1 MTKLLQILYPGL
13 GGHSSVAFSLIEAD
27 EQNEYQH
34 YLLGY
39 GIESPTESFVTKA
52 IEMNVNFD
60 SVLKLKGL
68 DIKSQFQIFK
78 LLKKKKPDIILMHG
92 TSLVFIVWIYCNLYR
107 KKWVAVEH
115 EPNYAKEIKDWI
127 FSFFILLLAPQIVY
141 LTPQYKEEINKKFHF
156 IPSKKISIIANG
168 VNLEK
173 FKKVNFKSSSKDK
186 NETITISMMSR
197 MNALRDH
204 KTLIDAFNMLSINYP
219 NTELRIAGDGDTK
232 QKYEEYAAK
241 LNLRTI
247 YFLGLL
253 NEDEIIDLL
262 NTTDIY
268 VHSSLKE
275 TLSTSLLQTMACQ
288 VPIIATDIDG
298 INNLLMDETDA
309 LLFQPKNAK
318 QLADKI
324 RIIIESPELKDKIVK
339 NAYEKVKMK
348 YSNKSMFEQYKSLF
362 NS

>member
-1 MTKLLQILYPGL
+1 MQKLLHILYPGL

-27 EQNEYQH
+27 EQNEFQH
-34 YLLGY
+34 YLIGY
-39 GIESPTESFVTKA
+39 GVEALAESFITKA
-52 IEMNVNFD
+52 TELNVNFD
-60 SVLKLKGL
+60 SVLKSRGL

-78 LLKKKKPDIILMHG
+78 LLKERNPDFILMHS
-92 TSLVFIVWIYCNLYR
+92 TSLVFVVWFYCCLSK
-107 KKWVAVEH
+107 KKWIAVEH
-115 EPNYAKEIKDWI
+115 QSNQAKGIKDWI
-127 FSFFILLLAPQIVY
+127 YSFFILFLTPQIVY
-141 LTPQYKEEINKKFHF
+141 LTPQYKAEINKKFHF
-156 IPSKKISIIANG
+156 ILSKKISIIANG

-173 FKKVNFKSSSKDK
+173 FKRSLKDK

-262 NTTDIY
+262 NKTDIY

-298 INNLLMDETDA
+298 INNLLIDETDA
-309 LLFQPKNAK
+309 LLFQPQNTE

-324 RIIIESPELKDKIVK
+324 RTVIENPELKDKLVK
-339 NAYEKVKMK
+339 NAYGKVKMK